1 MSLCMVLNRLN
12 SETCTVRRTR
22 ELIDINVIIIIIIII
37 IINRLTACIIM
48 MALSQNYMLQD
59 HLTVSSHTITN
70 SPTLHDSK
78 YATLARTR
86 MSVDRE

>member
-1 MSLCMVLNRLN
+1 MSLSMVLNRLN

-22 ELIDINVIIIIIIII
+22 ELIDINVIIIIII